1 MVLDCW
7 CFMIPT
13 CGIFAD
19 KLKTMTTF
27 KDSNSGMLEKHPTM
41 LLSIL
46 VFSIVSI
53 SSKKLQNQAF
63 QECCNKQ
70 STNNAAPLFGI
81 VHGVNGP
88 LKIQNQGFQIT
99 PKLEERKCV
108 KNLSTPWCFRI
119 NQAHSCYKAV

>member
-1 MVLDCW
+1 
-7 CFMIPT
+7 MILT

-27 KDSNSGMLEKHPTM
+27 KDFSNSGMLEKHPTNVT
-41 LLSIL
+41 LHFGIL
-46 VFSIVSI
+46 VSI

-70 STNNAAPLFGI
+70 PTTNNAAPLFGI
-81 VHGVNGP
+81 VHDVNGP

-99 PKLEERKCV
+99 PKLKRGEKVCEEALYAMV
-108 KNLSTPWCFRI
+108 F
-119 NQAHSCYKAV
+119 